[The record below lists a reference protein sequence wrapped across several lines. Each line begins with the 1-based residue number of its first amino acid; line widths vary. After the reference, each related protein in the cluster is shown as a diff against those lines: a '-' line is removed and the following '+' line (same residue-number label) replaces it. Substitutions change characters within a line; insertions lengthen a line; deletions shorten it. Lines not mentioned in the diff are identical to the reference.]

1 MNFILK
7 VLITGLI
14 AYLLQNIL
22 SGVRFVDMKTAA
34 LFALVLALLNAVVK
48 PILVILT
55 IPVTVFTLGLFLLV
69 INAFM
74 VLLAANFF
82 KGVYV
87 DGFWWALAFSILL
100 SLGSSILYSLV
111 GVKRIIIALYQVKDI
126 FLDFLEKASNLDP

>member
-1 MNFILK
+1 MQHTSSFSNYLYTLNLIVLMNFILK

-22 SGVRFVDMKTAA
+22 SGVRIVDMKTAA
-34 LFALVLALLNAVVK
+34 LFALVLAIFNAVVK

-55 IPVTVFTLGLFLLV
+55 IPVTVFTLGLFLLA

-82 KGVYV
+82 KGVQV

-100 SLGSSILYSLV
+100 SLGSSILYSLI
-111 GVKRIIIALYQVKDI
+111 GGKK
-126 FLDFLEKASNLDP
+126 E

>member
-22 SGVRFVDMKTAA
+22 SGVRIVDIKTAA

-55 IPVTVFTLGLFLLV
+55 IPVTVLTLGIFLLV

-74 VLLAANFF
+74 VLLAANLF

-100 SLGSSILYSLV
+100 SIGSSILYSLV
-111 GVKRIIIALYQVKDI
+111 GGKK
-126 FLDFLEKASNLDP
+126 E

>member
-1 MNFILK
+1 MNFVFK

-14 AYLLQNIL
+14 AFLLSKFIL
-22 SGVRFVDMKTAA
+22 SGVEIPDMKTAA

-55 IPVTVFTLGLFLLV
+55 IPVTLFTLGIFLLV

-74 VLLAANFF
+74 VLLAAKFF
-82 KGVYV
+82 DTIQV

-100 SLGSSILYSLV
+100 SLGSSILYALV
-111 GVKRIIIALYQVKDI
+111 SGKKD
-126 FLDFLEKASNLDP
+126 K

>member
-1 MNFILK
+1 MNFLLK

-22 SGVRFVDMKTAA
+22 SGVEFQDMKAAA
-34 LFALVLALLNAVVK
+34 LFALVLALLNAIVK

-55 IPVTVFTLGLFLLV
+55 IPVTVFSLGLFLLV

-82 KGVYV
+82 KSVRV

-111 GVKRIIIALYQVKDI
+111 GGKK
-126 FLDFLEKASNLDP
+126 E

>member
-22 SGVRFVDMKTAA
+22 QGVRIVDIKTAA
-34 LFALVLALLNAVVK
+34 LFALVLAVLNAIVK

-55 IPVTVFTLGLFLLV
+55 IPVTVLTLGLFLLV

-74 VLLAANFF
+74 VLLAANLF
-82 KGVYV
+82 KGVHV
-87 DGFWWALAFSILL
+87 DGFWWALIFSILL

-111 GVKRIIIALYQVKDI
+111 GGKKER
-126 FLDFLEKASNLDP
+126 

>member
-7 VLITGLI
+7 VLITALI
-14 AYLLQNIL
+14 AYLLPGIL
-22 SGVRFVDMKTAA
+22 SGVKIADMKTAA

-55 IPVTVFTLGLFLLV
+55 IPVTLISLGLFLLV

-74 VLLAANFF
+74 VMLAANFF
-82 KGVYV
+82 KGVHV

-100 SLGSSILYSLV
+100 SFGSSILYSLV
-111 GVKRIIIALYQVKDI
+111 GGK
-126 FLDFLEKASNLDP
+126 

>member
-14 AYLLQNIL
+14 AYLLPNIL
-22 SGVRFVDMKTAA
+22 SGVSISNIRTAA
-34 LFALVLALLNAVVK
+34 LFALVLAILNAIVK

-55 IPVTVFTLGLFLLV
+55 IPVTLVTMGLFLLV

-87 DGFWWALAFSILL
+87 DGFWWALIFSILL

-111 GVKRIIIALYQVKDI
+111 GGGK
-126 FLDFLEKASNLDP
+126 

>member
-22 SGVRFVDMKTAA
+22 NGVRIVDMKTAA
-34 LFALVLALLNAVVK
+34 LFALVLALLNVVIK
-48 PILVILT
+48 PVLVILT

-74 VLLAANFF
+74 VWLAAYFF
-82 KGVYV
+82 EGVFV
-87 DGFWWALAFSILL
+87 DGFWWALIFSILL
-100 SLGSSILYSLV
+100 SIGSSILYSLV
-111 GVKRIIIALYQVKDI
+111 GGKKQ
-126 FLDFLEKASNLDP
+126 E

>member
-100 SLGSSILYSLV
+100 SLGSSILLPGGGKKNNYCFISS
-111 GVKRIIIALYQVKDI
+111 KRYFFGFFGKSI
-126 FLDFLEKASNLDP
+126 

>member
-74 VLLAANFF
+74 VLLAANFLKVF
-82 KGVYV
+82 TLT
-87 DGFWWALAFSILL
+87 GFGGHWLSAFYYPWDRLYFTPWW
-100 SLGSSILYSLV
+100 G
-111 GVKRIIIALYQVKDI
+111 
-126 FLDFLEKASNLDP
+126 

>member
-22 SGVRFVDMKTAA
+22 SGVRIVDMKTAA

-48 PILVILT
+48 PVLVILT
-55 IPVTVFTLGLFLLV
+55 IPVTVFTLGLFLLI

-74 VLLAANFF
+74 VWLAAYFF
-82 KGVYV
+82 EGVFV
-87 DGFWWALAFSILL
+87 DGFWWALIFSILL
-100 SLGSSILYSLV
+100 SIGSSVLYSLV
-111 GVKRIIIALYQVKDI
+111 GGK
-126 FLDFLEKASNLDP
+126 SNE

>member
-7 VLITGLI
+7 VLVTALI

-22 SGVRFVDMKTAA
+22 TGVRIEDIKTAV
-34 LFALVLALLNAVVK
+34 LFALVLALLNSIVK

-55 IPVTVFTLGLFLLV
+55 IPVTMVTLGLFLLV
-69 INAFM
+69 INAFL
-74 VLLAANFF
+74 VLVAAHLF

-100 SLGSSILYSLV
+100 SIGSSILYSLV
-111 GVKRIIIALYQVKDI
+111 GGKSKR
-126 FLDFLEKASNLDP
+126 

>member
-22 SGVRFVDMKTAA
+22 SGVRIVDMKTAA

-74 VLLAANFF
+74 VLLAANLF

-87 DGFWWALAFSILL
+87 NGFWWALAFSILL

-111 GVKRIIIALYQVKDI
+111 GGKK
-126 FLDFLEKASNLDP
+126 E

>member
-7 VLITGLI
+7 VLVTGLI
-14 AYLLQNIL
+14 DYLLQNIL
-22 SGVRFVDMKTAA
+22 SGVRIVDIKTAA

-87 DGFWWALAFSILL
+87 NGFWWALAFSILL
-100 SLGSSILYSLV
+100 SIGCSILYSLV
-111 GVKRIIIALYQVKDI
+111 GGKSK
-126 FLDFLEKASNLDP
+126 

>member
-22 SGVRFVDMKTAA
+22 QGVRIVDMKTAA
-34 LFALVLALLNAVVK
+34 LFALVLAVLNAIVK
-48 PILVILT
+48 PVLVILT
-55 IPVTVFTLGLFLLV
+55 IPVTMLTLGLFLLV
-69 INAFM
+69 INACM
-74 VLLAANFF
+74 VLLAANLF

-87 DGFWWALAFSILL
+87 DGFWWALIFSILL

-111 GVKRIIIALYQVKDI
+111 GGKKD
-126 FLDFLEKASNLDP
+126 

>member
-1 MNFILK
+1 M
-7 VLITGLI
+7 
-14 AYLLQNIL
+14 
-22 SGVRFVDMKTAA
+22 
-34 LFALVLALLNAVVK
+34 
-48 PILVILT
+48 
-55 IPVTVFTLGLFLLV
+55 

-111 GVKRIIIALYQVKDI
+111 GGKK
-126 FLDFLEKASNLDP
+126 E

>member
-14 AYLLQNIL
+14 AYLLPSVL
-22 SGVRFVDMKTAA
+22 EGVKITDIKTAA

-48 PILVILT
+48 PVLVILT
-55 IPVTVFTLGLFLLV
+55 IPVTVVTLGLFLLV

-87 DGFWWALAFSILL
+87 DGFWWAFIFSILL
-100 SLGSSILYSLV
+100 SVGSSILYSLV
-111 GVKRIIIALYQVKDI
+111 GGKK
-126 FLDFLEKASNLDP
+126 

>member
-14 AYLLQNIL
+14 AYLLQL
-22 SGVRFVDMKTAA
+22 YVLPGVHIADIKTAA
-34 LFALVLALLNAVVK
+34 LFAFVLAILNAIVK

-74 VLLAANFF
+74 VLMAAHFF
-82 KGVYV
+82 KGVHV

-111 GVKRIIIALYQVKDI
+111 GGKK
-126 FLDFLEKASNLDP
+126 S

>member
-22 SGVRFVDMKTAA
+22 SGVRIVDMKTAA

-55 IPVTVFTLGLFLLV
+55 IPVTVFTLGLF
-69 INAFM
+69 
-74 VLLAANFF
+74 
-82 KGVYV
+82 Y
-87 DGFWWALAFSILL
+87 W
-100 SLGSSILYSLV
+100 
-111 GVKRIIIALYQVKDI
+111 
-126 FLDFLEKASNLDP
+126 

>member
-1 MNFILK
+1 SLWSEQIERSMNFILK

-22 SGVRFVDMKTAA
+22 SGVHFADMKTAA
-34 LFALVLALLNAVVK
+34 LFALVLALLNAIVK

-74 VLLAANFF
+74 VLLAESFF
-82 KGVYV
+82 QGAKV

-111 GVKRIIIALYQVKDI
+111 GGKK
-126 FLDFLEKASNLDP
+126 E

>member
-7 VLITGLI
+7 VLITGLM
-14 AYLLQNIL
+14 AYLIQKIL
-22 SGVRFVDMKTAA
+22 SGVEIADMKTAA

-74 VLLAANFF
+74 VLLAAKFF
-82 KGVYV
+82 NHDVYV

-100 SLGSSILYSLV
+100 SIGSSILYSLV
-111 GVKRIIIALYQVKDI
+111 GGKSKED
-126 FLDFLEKASNLDP
+126 